1 MMRRLRTRLAAML
14 GRVRAAA
21 PAASPTGEAPVLL
34 LVGLGN
40 PGPRYAGTRHNIG
53 FMALDEIA
61 KRQNL
66 SAWRKRFRS
75 EAAEGFIGTEKVVAL
90 KPQTYMNLS
99 GEAVRE
105 AARFFKLGPEQVVV
119 FHDDLDLAPCKLRI
133 KTGGGNAGHNGL
145 KSIDSHLG
153 NGFRRVRLGIGHPGD
168 KNQVMNYVLQ
178 DFAKNEQPLV
188 TDLCEAIGDEA
199 DRLVAGDAEGFMSRV
214 AQRAGPAG
222 KAGDA
227 NGGESTKA

>member
-1 MMRRLRTRLAAML
+1 MRRLRTRLAAAL

-21 PAASPTGEAPVLL
+21 PPSAEAPVLL

-61 KRQNL
+61 RRQNL

-75 EAAEGFIGTEKVVAL
+75 EAAEGMIGTEKVVAL
-90 KPQTYMNLS
+90 KPQTFMNLS

-105 AARFFKLGPEQVVV
+105 AARFFKLSPEQVVV
-119 FHDDLDLAPCKLRI
+119 FHDDLDLALGKIRI

-145 KSIDSHLG
+145 KSIDSHVG

-168 KNQVMNYVLQ
+168 KSQVMNYVLQ

-199 DRLVAGDAEGFMSRV
+199 DRLVAGDTEGFMSRV
-214 AQRAGPAG
+214 AQRAGPAS

-227 NGGESTKA
+227 KSGDSTKA